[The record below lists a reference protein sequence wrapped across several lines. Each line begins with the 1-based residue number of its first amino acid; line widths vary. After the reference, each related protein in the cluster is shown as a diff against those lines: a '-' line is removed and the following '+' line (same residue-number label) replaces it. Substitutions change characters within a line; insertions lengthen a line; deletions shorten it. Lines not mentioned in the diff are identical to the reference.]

1 MGGVRL
7 SGTFQPNVVF
17 DFGEGKIFSNKFAES
32 LRPFSLT
39 TGTEKVDDEI
49 TGEYVYEY
57 VGGSFVK
64 TDEVCPRC
72 AMNIG
77 GRESNNIK
85 VKLGKH
91 IILEEGKG
99 VKLMTHGGIEEDV
112 AYRPSV
118 ICMPQYAPITRNNN
132 VYPSDGVRPID
143 GELYT
148 VVVEP
153 DLYVLQE
160 IYKPNW
166 YENKMDVLFRRASVL
181 LCADKRRFKTESYNI
196 ESETYC
202 PEGDYIEDSGN
213 PKYDEDE
220 RNEIRF
226 KFKVGSE
233 YCDFIYLGVGSMV
246 KLRSVVEI
254 DEDNRTNV
262 YWVVENRHVLT
273 PLDCTI
279 YIETEIGEEFFQFE
293 ISPKVYGSRILSFGD
308 LKGEG
313 DFHYRL
319 SDDTDKDW
327 RDRVIDYY
335 AYDDIKSN
343 SI

>member
-39 TGTEKVDDEI
+39 TGTEKVDGEI
-49 TGEYVYEY
+49 TGEYVHED

-99 VKLMTHGGIEEDV
+99 VKFMTHGNIEESV

-118 ICMPQYAPITRNNN
+118 ICMPQYAPITRNDN

-160 IYKPNW
+160 IYNPDW
-166 YENKMDVLFRRASVL
+166 FENNMDVLSRRASIL
-181 LCADKRRFKTESYNI
+181 LCADKRRLKIESYDMD
-196 ESETYC
+196 SGVYC
-202 PEGDYIEDSGN
+202 PEGDDYDANEDN
-213 PKYDEDE
+213 DL
-220 RNEIRF
+220 RF
-226 KFKVGSE
+226 RFKVGDSF
-233 YCDFIYLGVGSMV
+233 CDFIYLGVGSMV
-246 KLRSVVEI
+246 KLRSVV
-254 DEDNRTNV
+254 DGTDV
-262 YWVVENRHVLT
+262 YWVVDNRHVLT
-273 PLDCTI
+273 PLTCEI
-279 YIETEIGEEFFQFE
+279 HIETDDSNGDNIWTQ
-293 ISPKVYGSRILSFGD
+293 ISPKVYGSRILSSDSFDGWR
-308 LKGEG
+308 EYQ
-313 DFHYRL
+313 YRL
-319 SDDTDKDW
+319 SNDTTKDW
-327 RDRVIDYY
+327 RDRIIDAY
-335 AYDDIKSN
+335 AYDDLLT
-343 SI
+343 